1 MRLFPSGRARLWVL
15 RAPDEIAL
23 PEIAPK
29 HLEVVDRDAISYWSA
44 GPPNYR
50 WNEVMFELFSSSDA
64 DVVPE
69 RVAAALHIAINDAV
83 VAADHYAPRAAVR
96 AAAAGAA
103 GTGLSQLFPGKAAD
117 IATKADA
124 AARAGMPRT
133 TTR

>member
-1 MRLFPSGRARLWVL
+1 MKMLMAALLLSCACSLPAAPRLWVL

-69 RVAAALHIAINDAV
+69 RVAAALHIAIHDAA
-83 VAADHYAPRAAVR
+83 VAAA
-96 AAAAGAA
+96 
-103 GTGLSQLFPGKAAD
+103 SSEE
-117 IATKADA
+117 
-124 AARAGMPRT
+124 
-133 TTR
+133 